1 MNSDDHI
8 IQHDL
13 RMIPRVSVLQ
23 SSHEKSFKFDFFSD
37 LESAESEIFPL
48 HLFFFFSRKRKTL
61 FPGLNDIMWSWI
73 CASMTEDSNKLPK
86 CYCRSKQHWLGKAFM
101 GFLPNRLS
109 SWLLLLLPLRFTQC
123 RILLRGDREFY
134 FRPWCF
140 ALSCPPMAQFPYS
153 LHFEKH

>member
-48 HLFFFFSRKRKTL
+48 HFYVVNFLFFFLESAKR
-61 FPGLNDIMWSWI
+61 
-73 CASMTEDSNKLPK
+73 
-86 CYCRSKQHWLGKAFM
+86 
-101 GFLPNRLS
+101 
-109 SWLLLLLPLRFTQC
+109 
-123 RILLRGDREFY
+123 Y
-134 FRPWCF
+134 F
-140 ALSCPPMAQFPYS
+140 QV
-153 LHFEKH
+153 